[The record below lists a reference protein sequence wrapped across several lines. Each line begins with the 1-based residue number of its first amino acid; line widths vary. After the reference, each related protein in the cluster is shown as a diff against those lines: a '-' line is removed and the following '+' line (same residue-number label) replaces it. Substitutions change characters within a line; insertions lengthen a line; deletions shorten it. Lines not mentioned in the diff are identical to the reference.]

1 MKKFKRIGALLL
13 MLVMVFSMS
22 TVAFATEVEDIRS
35 EGVTNQTRGAELLY
49 GKSAYL
55 SNGNGTFYFTVDE
68 YETGVDIVVFVS
80 GNSNMEYGI
89 TIIPPSGSSR
99 NITVKGDGTT
109 QKIENVTLFAGTYT
123 VRVSAYGSSGPA
135 NVLVQIYK

>member
-13 MLVMVFSMS
+13 MLAMVFSMS

>member
-80 GNSNMEYGI
+80 GNM
-89 TIIPPSGSSR
+89 
-99 NITVKGDGTT
+99 
-109 QKIENVTLFAGTYT
+109 
-123 VRVSAYGSSGPA
+123 VS
-135 NVLVQIYK
+135 Q